1 MDKGN
6 QSYQKFLNGDKQ
18 GLVEIMELYSDSLAA
33 FINGFVHDEST
44 AEDLMQDTYLEL
56 IIKEISFRGESQFK
70 TYLFKIAR
78 NKAID
83 HIRKNRRIIHV
94 DDSFV
99 FSQDVCKSVEN
110 TVIDAERNNIIQL
123 AMAKINPLYAQV
135 LYLSFYEDM
144 SNAEIASV
152 IRKSKRQVEMLIYR
166 AKDSLKK
173 ALEKEGFDYEQI

>member
-6 QSYQKFLNGDKQ
+6 QSYQRFLNGDKQ
-18 GLVEIMELYSDSLAA
+18 GLVEIMQLYSDSLAA

-56 IIKEISFRGESQFK
+56 IVKKHNFKGESQFK

-83 HIRKNRRIIHV
+83 HIRKSRRIVRV

-99 FSQDVCKSVEN
+99 FILDAYQSVEN
-110 TVIDAERNNIIQL
+110 TVIDTERNAVVRS
-123 AMAKINPLYAQV
+123 AMKKINPLYAQV
-135 LYLSFYEDM
+135 LYLSFYEEM
-144 SNAEIASV
+144 SNSEIASV
-152 IRKSKRQVEMLIYR
+152 IKKSKRQVEMLIYR
-166 AKDSLKK
+166 AKDSLKRI
-173 ALEKEGFDYEQI
+173 LEKEGFSCE

>member
-6 QSYQKFLNGDKQ
+6 QSYQRFLEGDKQ

-33 FINGFVHDEST
+33 FINGFVHDESA

-56 IIKEISFRGESQFK
+56 IIRECSFRGESQFK
-70 TYLFKIAR
+70 TWLFKIAR

-83 HIRKNRRIIHV
+83 HIRKNRRIIPV

-99 FSQDVCKSVEN
+99 FSPESGESVEQA
-110 TVIDAERNNIIQL
+110 VIDSETNASIRS

-135 LYLSFYEDM
+135 LYLSFFEGM

-152 IRKSKRQVEMLIYR
+152 IRKSKRQVEMLAYR

-173 ALEKEGFDYEQI
+173 ALEKEGFEYE